1 MHASKEEQELIAN
14 LQAAGCSGSCI
25 RTFLRLSQEGQ
36 EEEQL
41 KLLEQHRW
49 RLLEEVH
56 RDEACLQ
63 ELDAL
68 LEKERKKRGKGNAYG
83 ISNTAAWRRAH
94 QRDRAGDE
102 LSWRGR

>member
-1 MHASKEEQELIAN
+1 MHASKEQQELIAN

-41 KLLEQHRW
+41 KLLEQHRC

-68 LEKERKKRGKGNAYG
+68 LKKGKK
-83 ISNTAAWRRAH
+83 
-94 QRDRAGDE
+94 DE
-102 LSWRGR
+102 MKGECIWNIEYCRMAESASA

>member
-1 MHASKEEQELIAN
+1 MHASKEQQELIAN

-56 RDEACLQ
+56 QDEACLQ

-68 LEKERKKRGKGNAYG
+68 LEKERKKR
-83 ISNTAAWRRAH
+83 
-94 QRDRAGDE
+94 
-102 LSWRGR
+102 

>member
-1 MHASKEEQELIAN
+1 MHASKEQQELIAN

-41 KLLEQHRW
+41 KLLEQHRC

-56 RDEACLQ
+56 R
-63 ELDAL
+63 
-68 LEKERKKRGKGNAYG
+68 
-83 ISNTAAWRRAH
+83 
-94 QRDRAGDE
+94 
-102 LSWRGR
+102 

>member
-1 MHASKEEQELIAN
+1 MHASKEQQELIAN

-41 KLLEQHRW
+41 KLLEQHR
-49 RLLEEVH
+49 LLEEVH

-68 LEKERKKRGKGNAYG
+68 LEKERKKR
-83 ISNTAAWRRAH
+83 
-94 QRDRAGDE
+94 
-102 LSWRGR
+102 